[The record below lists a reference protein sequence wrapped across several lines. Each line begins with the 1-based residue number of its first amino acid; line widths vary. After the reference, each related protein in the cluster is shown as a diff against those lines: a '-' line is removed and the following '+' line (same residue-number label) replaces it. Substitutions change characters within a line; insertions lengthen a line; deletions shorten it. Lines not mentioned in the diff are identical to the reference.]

1 MKLFTTRQ
9 IAEIDRYTIEN
20 EPISD
25 IDLMERASMA
35 ITDRLIRLTGR
46 QCKLI
51 FLAGPGNNGGD
62 ALAVARL
69 MSEAGYP
76 CEVFLPEMGSSG
88 SRSQQINLERLKD
101 QAKAKI
107 FSIRVEQD
115 FPRPEPGSII
125 IDGLFGSGLTRP
137 LEGLAGA
144 LVRHINGLAEMVQ
157 IPDSRFQVSGSR
169 RMETGASTPFDS
181 LRLRSGTAAQGPP
194 HSDPDQRALRRSE
207 IWVEKRHASNTHA
220 PLFEK
225 QPLWNPETGDGRMET
240 EEIRNRTSEI
250 PVISIDLPSGLMGE
264 DNSGNIPENIVRA
277 HATITL
283 QFPKLSL
290 LFPENEQY
298 AGKIFTEEIGLH
310 PEGIRKMESPYRLTD
325 RDEIYSWFTPRSR
338 FAHKGDFGHALLV
351 AGSYGKMGAALLASK
366 ACLKTGTGL
375 VTTHLPACGYAIQ
388 QTYCPEVMCSI
399 DPGHQFIMEIPPLKP
414 YQAIAIGPG
423 LGTRPETLK
432 AISVLLGRA
441 EVPVVWDADALNC
454 LAITPLWLENLP
466 QGTILT
472 PHPGEFRRLFGET
485 DNSWQRL
492 QLLRKKAIELKVVIV
507 LKGAY
512 TAIAL
517 PDGNI
522 WFNITGNPGMAT
534 GGSGDVLTG
543 IILGLLAQGFSPEQ
557 AAIAGVYIHGEAG
570 DHAASRYSQE
580 ALTAS
585 DITRSLPDV
594 FQNISGWWQSDFSY
608 F

>member
-9 IAEIDRYTIEN
+9 IAGIDRYTTEH

-25 IDLMERASMA
+25 IDLMERASVA
-35 ITDRLIRLTGR
+35 IAGRLLHLTGMQR
-46 QCKLI
+46 KLV

-76 CEVFLPEMGSSG
+76 CEVFLPELGSSG
-88 SRSQQINLERLKD
+88 SPSQQINLQRLKD

-107 FSIRVEQD
+107 FSIHGEQD
-115 FPRPEPGSII
+115 FPHPEPGCII

-137 LEGLAGA
+137 LNGLAAG
-144 LVRHINGLAEMVQ
+144 LVRHINRLT
-157 IPDSRFQVSGSR
+157 SRNL
-169 RMETGASTPFDS
+169 E
-181 LRLRSGTAAQGPP
+181 SGT
-194 HSDPDQRALRRSE
+194 
-207 IWVEKRHASNTHA
+207 
-220 PLFEK
+220 
-225 QPLWNPETGDGRMET
+225 WNLESG
-240 EEIRNRTSEI
+240 I
-250 PVISIDLPSGLMGE
+250 PIISIDLPSGLMGE

-298 AGKIFTEEIGLH
+298 AGKIFIEEIGLH
-310 PEGIRKMESPYRLTD
+310 PEGIREMESPYRLTE
-325 RDEIYSWFTPRSR
+325 RDDIYSWFTPRSR
-338 FAHKGDFGHALLV
+338 FAHKGDFGHALLI
-351 AGSYGKMGAALLASK
+351 AGSYGKMGAALLASE
-366 ACLKTGTGL
+366 ACLLTGAGL
-375 VTTHLPACGYAIQ
+375 VTTHLPNCGYAIQ
-388 QTYCPEVMCSI
+388 QTYRPEVMCSI
-399 DPGHQFIMEIPPLKP
+399 DPGHHFIMDIPPLKP

-423 LGTRPETLK
+423 LGTRTETLK

-441 EVPVVWDADALNC
+441 EVPMVWDADALNC

-466 QGTILT
+466 RGTILT
-472 PHPGEFRRLFGET
+472 PHPGEFRKMFGDT
-485 DNSWQRL
+485 GNSWQRL
-492 QLLRKKAIELKVVIV
+492 QLLRHKAIELKTVIV

-517 PDGNI
+517 PDGNV
-522 WFNITGNPGMAT
+522 WFNTTGNPGMAT

-543 IILGLLAQGFSPEQ
+543 IILGLLARGFSPQQ

-585 DITRSLPDV
+585 DISRSLPKV